1 MPTIRRLW
9 QTATTASSC
18 CQRSVLGA
26 MATSE
31 ASTNASISTPVAR
44 SDHRNRTPFRKIVKD
59 WSMPARASEDVRA
72 CGVAEGRRRP
82 ILNVCVKRLS
92 VTAPRCLVSSRPGK
106 SHRDVPRLLE
116 VKYAALRDSWQ
127 NGQANCWI
135 RQSRPWDR
143 GREWRWPSPPS
154 EPAVQFSRD
163 GLSSQLFPH
172 RGWRAKRW
180 ASNIVNSP
188 RLAKKEFGHRT

>member
-9 QTATTASSC
+9 QTATPASSC

-44 SDHRNRTPFRKIVKD
+44 SDHRNRTPFRKVVKD
-59 WSMPARASEDVRA
+59 WSMRARASEDVRA

-92 VTAPRCLVSSRPGK
+92 VTAPRCLVGSRPGK

-116 VKYAALRDSWQ
+116 VRYAALRDSWQ

-135 RQSRPWDR
+135 RRSRPAAEGSRQLLR
-143 GREWRWPSPPS
+143 GPSIRPQGTANGPQG
-154 EPAVQFSRD
+154 VSR
-163 GLSSQLFPH
+163 L
-172 RGWRAKRW
+172 RARH
-180 ASNIVNSP
+180 VP
-188 RLAKKEFGHRT
+188 EVYRVV

>member
-92 VTAPRCLVSSRPGK
+92 VTAPRCLVGSRPGK

-116 VKYAALRDSWQ
+116 VRYAALRDSWQ
-127 NGQANCWI
+127 NGQANCRI
-135 RQSRPWDR
+135 RRTRPGAASQGIR
-143 GREWRWPSPPS
+143 CGRECICLKRRPVTKILSP
-154 EPAVQFSRD
+154 AA
-163 GLSSQLFPH
+163 
-172 RGWRAKRW
+172 GW
-180 ASNIVNSP
+180 
-188 RLAKKEFGHRT
+188 LAARQGRPGR